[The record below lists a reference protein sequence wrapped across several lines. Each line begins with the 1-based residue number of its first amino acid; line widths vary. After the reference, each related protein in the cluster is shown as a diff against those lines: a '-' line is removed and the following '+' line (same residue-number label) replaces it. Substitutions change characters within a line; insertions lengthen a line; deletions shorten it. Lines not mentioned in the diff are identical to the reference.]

1 MNRPKVSVC
10 IPTYN
15 YASFLPE
22 AIDSVLRQTFADYEI
37 LIVDDCS
44 HDKTAELLEVY
55 AGRDKRIRFKINP
68 VNVGMVN
75 NWNLC
80 LTEARGEYIKPV
92 FGDDLLFRHEALEKM
107 VSLLDSHPDISLV
120 GSARNLIDEQSRITK
135 VLAHF
140 KGSGILPGTAVINRC
155 LSEQKN
161 LVGEPSVVMFRK
173 RDAQRGFML
182 QYEQIV
188 DLEMW
193 FYLLEKGKFAYIDE
207 PLSSFR
213 IHSAQQTQKNTKNF
227 TALED
232 IFLLYE
238 EYMHKPYITIGAFH
252 KEYIRY
258 DNIYRIW
265 KMYTTKQIS
274 KEHAIREVD
283 ARYGHVQFLLLY
295 PLYKIY
301 KPFLKFYRKLRNT
314 RKL

>member
-1 MNRPKVSVC
+1 MNKPKVSVC
-10 IPTYN
+10 VPTYN

-22 AIDSVLRQTFADYEI
+22 AIDSVLKQTFYDFEI

-44 HDKTAELLEVY
+44 CDKTQDLLKEY
-55 AGRDKRIRFKINP
+55 ARRDKRIRFKINS
-68 VNVGMVN
+68 VNIGMVN

-80 LTEARGEYIKPV
+80 LTEARGEYIKLV
-92 FGDDLLFRHEALEKM
+92 FADDLLSSHEALEKM
-107 VSLLDSHPDISLV
+107 VSLLDGDPDIALV
-120 GSARNLIDEQSRITK
+120 GSARNLIDEQSRVIK

-140 KGSGILPGTAVINRC
+140 KGSVVLPGTTVINRC

-173 RDAQRGFML
+173 RDAERGFMS

-193 FYLLEKGKFAYIDE
+193 FYLLEKGKFAFIDE

-213 IHSAQQTQKNTKNF
+213 IHSAQQTQKNTKSF

-232 IFLLYE
+232 IFLLYDQ
-238 EYMHKPYITIGAFH
+238 YMKKHYITINAFH
-252 KEYIRY
+252 KKYIRY

-274 KEHAIREVD
+274 KEHAIEEID
-283 ARYGHVQFLLLY
+283 ARFGHTQFLLLY
-295 PLYKIY
+295 PFYKIY
-301 KPFLKFYRKLRNT
+301 KPFLKGYRKLRYGS
-314 RKL
+314 

>member
-1 MNRPKVSVC
+1 
-10 IPTYN
+10 
-15 YASFLPE
+15 
-22 AIDSVLRQTFADYEI
+22 
-37 LIVDDCS
+37 
-44 HDKTAELLEVY
+44 
-55 AGRDKRIRFKINP
+55 
-68 VNVGMVN
+68 
-75 NWNLC
+75 
-80 LTEARGEYIKPV
+80 
-92 FGDDLLFRHEALEKM
+92 M
-107 VSLLDSHPDISLV
+107 VSLLDSDRDISLV
-120 GSARNLIDEQSRITK
+120 GSARNLIDKQSRIMK
-135 VLAHF
+135 KLAHF
-140 KGSGILPGTAVINRC
+140 KGSVLLSGTAVINRC

-173 RDAQRGFML
+173 RDAERGFMP

-213 IHSAQQTQKNTKNF
+213 IHSAQQTQKNTRNF

-232 IFLLYE
+232 IFLLYD
-238 EYMHKPYITIGAFH
+238 EYMHKSYITIGAFH

-283 ARYGHVQFLLLY
+283 ARYGYVQFLLLY
-295 PLYKIY
+295 PFYKSY
-301 KPFLKFYRKLRNT
+301 KPFLKFYRKLRHA
-314 RKL
+314 R